1 MKRKKIHTHFGI
13 HRDAGHRNDSVGGGD
28 WTTRKNYQHFELI
41 ESPAEVKFPFAL
53 SDE

>member
-28 WTTRKNYQHFELI
+28 DKLLQQGQ
-41 ESPAEVKFPFAL
+41 
-53 SDE
+53 